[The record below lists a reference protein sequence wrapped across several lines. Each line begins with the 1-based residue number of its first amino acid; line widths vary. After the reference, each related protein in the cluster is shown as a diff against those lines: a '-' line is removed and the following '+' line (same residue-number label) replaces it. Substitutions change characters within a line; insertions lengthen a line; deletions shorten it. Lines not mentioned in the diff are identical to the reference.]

1 MNILSGNSK
10 MLAALTSDLSPH
22 PAFFVL
28 LVGLISYYLAQ
39 YFQSP
44 WRRLPPG
51 PKGLPLLGNAL
62 QLGDKLWLTFGV
74 FRKTFGK
81 SSNTSFGDLV
91 LISHWQETSSTS
103 MPRVS
108 LLS

>member
-1 MNILSGNSK
+1 
-10 MLAALTSDLSPH
+10 MLDALTFDLSPH
-22 PAFFVL
+22 PAILVL
-28 LVGLISYYLAQ
+28 LVGFIPYYLAR
-39 YFQSP
+39 YFRSP

-74 FRKTFGK
+74 FRKAFGK
-81 SSNTSFGDLV
+81 SSNTSFEN
-91 LISHWQETSSTS
+91 LIVIAHWQETSSTS
-103 MPRVS
+103 MPRVN